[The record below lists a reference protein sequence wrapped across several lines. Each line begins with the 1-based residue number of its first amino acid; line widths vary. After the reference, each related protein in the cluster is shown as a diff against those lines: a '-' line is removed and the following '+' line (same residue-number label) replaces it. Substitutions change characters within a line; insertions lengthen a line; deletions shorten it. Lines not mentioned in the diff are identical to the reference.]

1 MAVGGLPPEEP
12 APRGPCEVAHW
23 QGETLGEGTV
33 SPQPSSLRDSMAW
46 SLCLTNHRFAACLT
60 KTLRE
65 PSPGKRHCQCL
76 RKCPQTALSRS
87 SPETPHNLH
96 RESLAA
102 AEPGGEAP
110 PTNPQQF
117 PRGLQQVIDTAEHR
131 NDGTLF
137 GHGPSLV
144 ATS

>member
-23 QGETLGEGTV
+23 QGEALGEGTV

-76 RKCPQTALSRS
+76 RKWPQTALSLSIARN
-87 SPETPHNLH
+87 SPTTSIVTA
-96 RESLAA
+96 SL
-102 AEPGGEAP
+102 
-110 PTNPQQF
+110 PQS
-117 PRGLQQVIDTAEHR
+117 RGAKPLR
-131 NDGTLF
+131 
-137 GHGPSLV
+137 
-144 ATS
+144 